1 MTKVGLAQAEAI
13 ASQVEASG
21 GARYQLARQV
31 AERFAEALET
41 SGVDV
46 VPKVQI
52 TGAGGDGGQGGVMQA
67 LLTLLMSEK
76 LGLAVEASPTVYEEE
91 QA

>member
-1 MTKVGLAQAEAI
+1 M
-13 ASQVEASG
+13 
-21 GARYQLARQV
+21 
-31 AERFAEALET
+31 AERFAQALET

-52 TGAGGDGGQGGVMQA
+52 SGAGAGDAGASGGVMQA

-76 LGLAVEASPTVYEEE
+76 LGLAVEAAPVQYEEE